1 MPIKPENKKL
11 YPPNWKSL
19 SHWVRFVRAKGR
31 CQNCGRVHGQRFLFS
46 SGQVVLSAAHLNQ
59 DPTDNRKTNLRALC
73 QKCHLAHDRS
83 DNLKRAAVTRFLTR
97 LFRQPTLFEFE
108 EASSQEKTDSTG

>member
-19 SHWVRFVRAKGR
+19 SYWVRFVRAKGR
-31 CQNCGRVHGQRFLFS
+31 CQNCGCIHGQRFLFS
-46 SGQVVLSAAHLNQ
+46 PGQVVLSAAHLNQ

-83 DNLKRAAVTRFLTR
+83 DNLKRAALTRFLKR
-97 LFRQPTLFEFE
+97 LFRQPTLFVFE
-108 EASSQEKTDSTG
+108 EKNPYDETDSAE